1 MVEWGQEAAARA
13 PLAYSTRNGVR
24 APALGGVCWRGER
37 VLLPVPFQER
47 VWQQDVAV

>member
-1 MVEWGQEAAARA
+1 MVERGWEAAARA
-13 PLAYSTRNGVR
+13 PLTYGTPNGAR

-47 VWQQDVAV
+47 VWQQDMAV